1 MVEAG
6 GSGGGYELSVDLFRC
21 DENNA
26 ILEEV
31 SDLFVA
37 GSIDLNVDRAVKLA
51 ASFTLRDPDRVT
63 PYSDYLAPYVRI
75 DYDDDRDG
83 VYQQAGLFAITV
95 PPGTYSP
102 DGAVA
107 TFQGSDLTAVMASS
121 VYTDT
126 FSHPAAYAY
135 RTAILGAISGS
146 GLSRYN
152 IPAVAD
158 TLPTAQSWK
167 VGTSR
172 LAKANSLLDQLGW
185 YHLGMDL
192 DGKISTPGPSRALAS
207 IEPWR
212 TLTDSD
218 LLRPVDVQPGTAPV
232 YNVIVVVN
240 DDATAAPLYAVA
252 RNDDPASPTSTV
264 AIGREIAPPEPIKVT
279 GSTTQAALD
288 ATAARYLAEART
300 YYRTA
305 KLTLFHDPTAL
316 IAHQTVELDLT
327 GEYAGLSGLW
337 WVRTAR
343 LGLTPNAPLELE
355 INQVTDDV
363 NGVTV

>member
-6 GSGGGYELSVDLFRC
+6 GSGGGYTLSVDLFRATI
-21 DENNA
+21 DNA
-26 ILEEV
+26 ILEDV

-37 GSIDLNVDRAVKLA
+37 GSVDLNVDRAIKLA
-51 ASFTLRDPDRVT
+51 ATFTLRDPDRVT
-63 PYSDYLAPYVRI
+63 PYTDYLAPFVRI
-75 DYDDDRDG
+75 EYDDDRPD
-83 VYQQAGLFAITV
+83 VYRQAGLFAITV

-102 DGAVA
+102 DDAVA
-107 TFQGSDLTAVMASS
+107 TFQGADPTAVMATS
-121 VYTDT
+121 VYTVT
-126 FSHPAAYAY
+126 NNAVAGANY
-135 RTAILGAISGS
+135 RTTVVGAITAAGI
-146 GLSRYN
+146 SRYN
-152 IPAVAD
+152 IPTTAF

-167 VGTSR
+167 PGTSR
-172 LAKANSLLDQLGW
+172 LTKANGLLEQVGW
-185 YHLGMDL
+185 YHLGTDL
-192 DGKISTPGPSRALAS
+192 DGKVSTPGPSRNLSS

-212 TLTDSD
+212 TITDAD
-218 LLRPVDVQPGTAPV
+218 LLRPVDVQPGSAPV

-240 DDATAAPLYAVA
+240 DDATAAPLTSVA
-252 RNDDPASPTSTV
+252 RNDDPSSPTSTV

-288 ATAARYLAEART
+288 ALAARYLAEART

-305 KLTLFHDPTAL
+305 KLTLFHDPDAL
-316 IAHQTVELDLT
+316 RAHQTVELDLT
-327 GEYAGLSGLW
+327 GDSAGLNGLW

-355 INQVTDDV
+355 INAITDDV